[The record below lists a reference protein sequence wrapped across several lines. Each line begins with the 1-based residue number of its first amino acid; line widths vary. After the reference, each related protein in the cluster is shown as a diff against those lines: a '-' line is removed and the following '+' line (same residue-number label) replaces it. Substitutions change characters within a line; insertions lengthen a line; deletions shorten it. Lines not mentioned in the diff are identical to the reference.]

1 MIPIRCSLLV
11 AALALA
17 GPALAQS
24 YLMKPGA
31 ETAASGE
38 AAPGAGTKSTAGCHC
53 FRDRTFELE
62 RPAAADPYIL
72 ATTRSSL
79 LSAAFGPGKASL
91 VQAVMTGTAPEDLW
105 IAHFAAA
112 RSGGDAGALLEA
124 KGAKGAW
131 KPALA
136 GAKGLDGPFAAAL
149 ARGAPD
155 RELAGIA
162 VDDVLVRRAGA
173 SAEAVRAVRQA
184 GASTE
189 ETILATVLSRKLGSP
204 AVPLV
209 QKVRS
214 GQATWGRVL
223 NDAGLV
229 PKQMDGIV
237 REIVR

>member
-1 MIPIRCSLLV
+1 MIQITRPLLAA
-11 AALALA
+11 AALAA
-17 GPALAQS
+17 AAPAFGQS
-24 YLMKPGA
+24 YLLRPGA
-31 ETAASGE
+31 EEKPSAE
-38 AAPGAGTKSTAGCHC
+38 AGTPTAGCHC

-62 RPAAADPYIL
+62 RPAAADPYVL

-112 RSGGDAGALLEA
+112 RAGGEAGALLDA
-124 KGAKGAW
+124 KGARGAW

-136 GAKGLDGPFAAAL
+136 GVKGLDGAFAAAL

-155 RELAGIA
+155 AELAAIA

-173 SAEAVRAVRQA
+173 TAEGVRAVRQA

-189 ETILATVLSRKLGSP
+189 ETILATVLSRKLATP
-204 AVPLV
+204 PVPLV
-209 QKVRS
+209 QKVRA
-214 GQATWGRVL
+214 GKATWGSVL
-223 NDAGLV
+223 NDAGIA
-229 PKQMDGIV
+229 PKQMD
-237 REIVR
+237 EIVRAMIR

>member
-1 MIPIRCSLLV
+1 MIRIRRSLLAAV
-11 AALALA
+11 ALTAAA
-17 GPALAQS
+17 PSLAQS
-24 YLMKPGA
+24 YLLRPGA
-31 ETAASGE
+31 EES
-38 AAPGAGTKSTAGCHC
+38 PGAEGAKSTAGCHC
-53 FRDRTFELE
+53 FRDRTYELD

-112 RSGGDAGALLEA
+112 RTGGEAGALLDA
-124 KGAKGAW
+124 KGARGAW

-136 GAKGLDGPFAAAL
+136 GAKVLDGAFASAL
-149 ARGAPD
+149 ARGASD
-155 RELAGIA
+155 AELAAIA
-162 VDDVLVRRAGA
+162 VDDVLVKRGGVT
-173 SAEAVRAVRQA
+173 AEAVRALRQA

-189 ETILATVLSRKLGSP
+189 ETILASVLSKKLSTQ

-214 GQATWGRVL
+214 GKATWGSVL
-223 NDAGLV
+223 NDAGIV

-237 REIVR
+237 RGIVR

>member
-1 MIPIRCSLLV
+1 MTPITRSLLA
-11 AALALA
+11 AALLA
-17 GPALAQS
+17 QAAPALAQS

-31 ETAASGE
+31 EP
-38 AAPGAGTKSTAGCHC
+38 APGAEAESTAGCHC

-112 RSGGDAGALLEA
+112 RAGAEPGALLEA

-131 KPALA
+131 KAALA
-136 GAKGLDGPFAAAL
+136 GAKGIDGPFAAAL
-149 ARGAPD
+149 ARNAPD
-155 RELAGIA
+155 AELAALA
-162 VDDVLVRRAGA
+162 VEDVLVRRAG
-173 SAEAVRAVRQA
+173 STAEEVHALRQA

-189 ETILATVLSRKLGSP
+189 ETIVAIVLSKKLATP

-209 QKVRS
+209 QRVRG

-223 NDAGLV
+223 NDAGIV

-237 REIVR
+237 RALVR